1 MSLSSC
7 KIILIWKQFGLGNKA
22 QVISRFKGEMSGK
35 IISPLLL
42 IPFIEN
48 CFKHGISVSSKENK
62 IDISLELKGD
72 TVLLQTRNNIAPQR
86 INPATKKSG
95 TGIENVKKRLEL
107 LYSGKHDLK
116 IENNEIEFVV
126 DLSIDI

>member
-1 MSLSSC
+1 M
-7 KIILIWKQFGLGNKA
+7 
-22 QVISRFKGEMSGK
+22 
-35 IISPLLL
+35 
-42 IPFIEN
+42 
-48 CFKHGISVSSKENK
+48 
-62 IDISLELKGD
+62 
-72 TVLLQTRNNIAPQR
+72 LQTTNNIAPQR